1 MWKKLLSVF
10 SKPYFFIS
18 FISLGIIALVVAG
31 LTDIFRYKT
40 SDGLFVG
47 SRLDPGRIKYMDISE
62 NGMIAIN
69 ETLNNNDGYI
79 GLVDMTTGKA
89 EYMID
94 RDVLGDI
101 CGTLSR
107 FDVLTGENGKVWL
120 HCVQWSDNMSAID
133 VEGIVEILPGG
144 HSVMLLNSMDYG
156 EDPDPP
162 TKEPRLCAFAE
173 KNGVIRFARPDMFGV
188 KFYSVDSNGGERR
201 MTGEWI
207 PDDGTFAVS
216 VFALED
222 DFLVVMSDGCVYRVG
237 ADGSRGEEPLY
248 RCTSG
253 IGNAEN
259 GDYITGAAEHN
270 GIIYVSAGFRS
281 NILYRLENGGLQP
294 VADIYALYEGEIVH
308 PDQPFYEGFMIDK
321 IIPAGDKIYLN
332 LGSMTAVYDDNGLRK
347 FDRSFEM
354 PFKNAFISNLPFIAV
369 ILIGIGAVMFIV
381 FIITVKKSLL
391 MKQLLVTVPVML
403 VISVIIC
410 REAGKSILDIY
421 IMHQSDSVSAI
432 SDISSMLFD
441 GEKLKELISSDEWSD
456 EDYYFTR
463 YELNRA
469 LSYNRGMWNALYDLR
484 LCIPDDN
491 GRMLIMLDSR
501 RISRPFTQVDYAFDM
516 EIVEDNLTD
525 PVSSIST
532 FAYYPLNKAPGN
544 ILSFYSSIGKMI
556 SVTPVVDSD
565 FETVAYVVAVTD
577 DWYLSTVQEYT
588 IQTLMNNIA
597 PYMIILLLIISA
609 ISVVISLRIRKATK
623 TVVRIADGDLSVRID
638 NNSHDELGEICRQ
651 FNYMAE
657 NLETIFDEKDKNEH
671 FYYKFV
677 PEKFRELLGKDSI
690 TDLALGDAES
700 KEFSVLF
707 CDIRSFSINSEMM
720 TAKENFDF
728 VNVIFGIAGP
738 VIREHGGFVDK
749 YIGDAVMALFES
761 PDDAVQAGIRIYH
774 DVVLDPSVAERL
786 NVRDINI
793 GVGIHTGIARIGI
806 VGEEE
811 RLSGT
816 VISDTVNLSSRLE
829 SLTKIY
835 HTAMIIS
842 KDTIDRMK
850 DPDSLNKRYI
860 GMVQVA
866 GVNDVTALYEILD
879 CLGDDERERRT
890 ANKEDF
896 REAVRLFH
904 LGRREEAVSILKEIQ
919 RSGKS
924 DPVVDMYCDY
934 IANMSEEDKANVFR
948 FVRK

>member
-1 MWKKLLSVF
+1 MWKKLLAVF
-10 SKPYFFIS
+10 RKPYFFIA
-18 FISLGIIALVVAG
+18 FIVLGIIALVVAG
-31 LTDIFRYKT
+31 LTDIFTYKR

-47 SRLDPGRIKYMDISE
+47 SRVEPEEIRYMDVSG
-62 NGMIAIN
+62 NGMIVIN

-94 RDVLGDI
+94 RDVLGDLG
-101 CGTLSR
+101 GTFSR
-107 FDVLTGENGKVWL
+107 FDVLVGENGKVWL
-120 HCVQWSDNMSAID
+120 HHAQWSENASAID
-133 VEGIVEILPGG
+133 AEGIVEILPGG
-144 HSVMLLNSMDYG
+144 RSVMLLNSLDYR
-156 EDPDPP
+156 DDIDPP

-173 KNGVIRFARPDMFGV
+173 KNGVIRFARPDINGV
-188 KFYSVDSNGGERR
+188 KFYNVDSNGGERR
-201 MTGEWI
+201 MTGEFI

-248 RCTSG
+248 RCSSDV
-253 IGNAEN
+253 GNAEN
-259 GDYITGAAEHN
+259 CDYITCAAEHN
-270 GIIYVSAGFRS
+270 GIIYVSAGYRS
-281 NILYRLENGGLQP
+281 NILYRLENGGLRP
-294 VADIYALYEGEIVH
+294 AADIYTLYEDEMEY
-308 PDQPFYEGFMIDK
+308 PDQPFDEGFVINK
-321 IIPAGDKIYLN
+321 IIPAGDKIYLD
-332 LGSMTAVYDDNGLRK
+332 LGSMTAVYDGSGLRE

-354 PFKNAFISNLPFIAV
+354 PFKNAFMSNLPFIAV
-369 ILIGIGAVMFIV
+369 ILISVGAALFIV
-381 FIITVKKSLL
+381 FIIAVRKSLL
-391 MKQLLVTVPVML
+391 MKQLLVTLPVM
-403 VISVIIC
+403 VIVCIIIC
-410 REAGKSILDIY
+410 RQAGKSLLDTY
-421 IMHQSDSVSAI
+421 VLHQFNSTSAVC
-432 SDISSMLFD
+432 DITSKLFD
-441 GEKLKELISSDEWSD
+441 GDKLKELIESDEWSD
-456 EDYYFTR
+456 EDYCFCR
-463 YELNRA
+463 DELNRA
-469 LSYNRGMWNALYDLR
+469 LSYNRGTWNALYDLR
-484 LCIPDDN
+484 LCIPDEN
-491 GRMLIMLDSR
+491 GRMLIILDSR
-501 RISRPFTQVDYAFDM
+501 RIVRPLTHVDYYFDM
-516 EIVEDNLTD
+516 DIVQDNIYD
-525 PVSSIST
+525 EVSSISC
-532 FAYYPLNKAPGN
+532 FAYYPINMTPGN
-544 ILSFYSSIGKMI
+544 MLFFDHSIGTMV
-556 SVTPVVDSD
+556 SVVPVFDSD
-565 FETVAYVVAVTD
+565 SEPVAYIAAVTD
-577 DWYLSTVQEYT
+577 EWYLSTMQEE
-588 IQTLMNNIA
+588 IIETLINNIA
-597 PYMIILLLIISA
+597 PYMILLLLIISA

-623 TVVRIADGDLSVRID
+623 TVVRIADGDLSVRIN

-651 FNYMAE
+651 FNNMAE
-657 NLETIFDEKDKNEH
+657 NLENIFDEKDKNEH

-677 PEKFRELLGKDSI
+677 PEKFRELLGKESI

-761 PDDAVQAGIRIYH
+761 PEEAVKAGIKIYH

-879 CLGDDERERRT
+879 CLGDEERERRT

-896 REAVRLFH
+896 MEAVRQFH
-904 LGRREEAVSILKEIQ
+904 LGRRGEAVNILKEIQ